1 MAGMGPPEVDLAWT
15 TFFQRFFASMAD
27 QYGLSPVP
35 AMFERDEVKAM
46 YERLSC
52 HRLDDLAWYEA
63 FSGLRFG
70 IILLRMSLR
79 SMAYGMQDPYK
90 DPNDMVMFAPLLD
103 RLLDEI

>member
-1 MAGMGPPEVDLAWT
+1 
-15 TFFQRFFASMAD
+15 
-27 QYGLSPVP
+27 
-35 AMFERDEVKAM
+35 
-46 YERLSC
+46 
-52 HRLDDLAWYEA
+52 LDDLAWYEA